1 MLMLCVATG
10 AIYANSLPMENASPK
25 VKNLILENHLG
36 VVDTDYIK
44 EKIGKGTRVSS
55 KFVLLDA
62 RPHKKYIVGH
72 IPSSLSIPDTKFD
85 TYFYQVKDMDRATEL
100 IAYCGGWK
108 CAKSPKLAKMLMKK
122 GFTNVKVYQA
132 GFPAWK
138 KAGNY
143 SEIDLPLVKSALKK
157 ANSVIIDARPDKK
170 YKQSHIATAINIPD
184 TKMDSMLDRL
194 PKDKAKRVIVYCG
207 GYKCAKSHKVAK
219 KLKKMGY
226 KNVLVYAAGMPEWS
240 KAGLPI
246 EGKMV
251 AKKAEVNTDKPYV
264 VRNGVQLVKDQK
276 ENENMVY
283 GPWYLDLIKAVPAA
297 YQLVDIRDKESYQSG
312 HIPGAINIP
321 FEDKDPKVFV
331 GELAATGK
339 KVIMNCA
346 SGAMATE
353 AIMAVIDHGGDL
365 DRLFYVD
372 ANVDCDKNNQCTIE
386 INDPL

>member
-1 MLMLCVATG
+1 MLMLCMVTVAT
-10 AIYANSLPMENASPK
+10 YANTPSMEKASPK
-25 VKNLILENHLG
+25 VKKLLVDNHLAM
-36 VVDTDYIK
+36 VDTAYVK

-55 KFVLLDA
+55 KSVLLDA
-62 RPHKKYIVGH
+62 RPYKKYLIGH
-72 IPSSLSIPDTKFD
+72 VPAALSLPDTKFD
-85 TYFYQVKDMDRATEL
+85 SNFDKVKDLDRATEL
-100 IAYCGGWK
+100 ITYCGGWK
-108 CAKSPKLAKMLMKK
+108 CAKSPKLAKMLMEK

-157 ANSVIIDARPDKK
+157 ADSVIIDARPSKK

-184 TKMDSMLDRL
+184 TKMDSMLDNL

-240 KAGLPI
+240 KAGLPM
-246 EGKMV
+246 EGKKA
-251 AKKAEVNTDKPYV
+251 AKKAEENSNKPYV

-339 KVIMNCA
+339 IVIMNCA

-372 ANVDCDKNNQCTIE
+372 ANVDCDKNNQCTIG